1 MKKSIYLLGLLLLVA
16 CANDDEPTGQQVQNT
31 YPLTIEVTEN
41 PLIPDGEEGSSTR
54 AAIVTTSSFD
64 KFYLNYKYDD
74 YYPNDEQDKQ
84 TITKTS
90 EIWSGGGWP
99 NDARTA
105 PDTKVAWYA
114 YTAGTFNWT
123 EGNPKNPY
131 VHFTVEELATNQKDL
146 LVAKLTNKTWNNCG
160 GNLNFTF
167 DHACAALRFLV
178 KKAKNLDDY
187 TLSISPSNEI
197 SIKLFN
203 VVKEGKYYFD
213 KTPSWELVN
222 NGSSYTLYSGS
233 FNNLSSDEY
242 TELTQG
248 TGPYLFIIPQILTAW
263 NHSGNPAN
271 TYIELNCSI
280 SKSEFSYSGKAY
292 IPFGATLEAG
302 KKYDVKINIGMNSL
316 YKVENNTASLIIPQN
331 S

>member
-1 MKKSIYLLGLLLLVA
+1 MKKSIYFLGLLLLAA

-31 YPLTIEVTEN
+31 YPLTIEVTET
-41 PLIPDGEEGSSTR
+41 PMTGEEMGSSR
-54 AAIVTTSSFD
+54 AAITTISTLTT
-64 KFYLNYKYDD
+64 FYLNYQYNSV
-74 YYPNDEQDKQ
+74 YGDKQ
-84 TITKTS
+84 SITNASGT
-90 EIWSGGGWP
+90 WSGGSWP
-99 NDARTA
+99 SDAGEGHSDVNVT
-105 PDTKVAWYA
+105 WYA
-114 YTAGTFNWT
+114 YTDGTFNWPN
-123 EGNPKNPY
+123 EGPKNPY
-131 VHFTVEELATNQKDL
+131 VRFTVEELATNQKDL
-146 LVAKLTNKTWNNCG
+146 LVAKLTDKTWNNCG

-167 DHACAALRFLV
+167 YHACAALRFLV

-187 TLSISPSNEI
+187 TLRISPSNEI

-213 KTPSWELVN
+213 KTPSWELVDN
-222 NGSSYTLYSGS
+222 RSSYTLYSGS
-233 FNNLSSDEY
+233 FDNLSSDAY

-280 SKSEFSYSGKAY
+280 SKSGFSYSGKAY

-302 KKYDVKINIGMNSL
+302 KKYDVKINIGKNSL

>member
-1 MKKSIYLLGLLLLVA
+1 MKKSIYLLGLLLLAA

-41 PLIPDGEEGSSTR
+41 PLIPDGEEGSHTR
-54 AAIVTTSSFD
+54 AAITDNSSFAT
-64 KFYLNYKYDD
+64 FYLNYLYNSV
-74 YYPNDEQDKQ
+74 YLESEAKQ

-99 NDARTA
+99 NDAITA
-105 PDTKVAWYA
+105 PNTKVAWYA
-114 YTAGTFNWT
+114 YTDGTFICT
-123 EGNPKNPY
+123 DENPY
-131 VHFTVEELATNQKDL
+131 VRFTVEELATNQKDL

-167 DHACAALRFLV
+167 DHACAALRFYV
-178 KKAKNLDDY
+178 KKAKNLDGY

-213 KTPSWELVN
+213 MTPSWELVDN
-222 NGSSYTLYSGS
+222 RSSYTLYSGS
-233 FNNLSSDEY
+233 FNNLSSDAY

-248 TGPYLFIIPQILTAW
+248 TGPYLFMIPQKLTAW

-280 SKSEFSYSGKAY
+280 SKGGFSYSGKAY
-292 IPFGATLEAG
+292 IPFGATLEAS

-316 YKVENNTASLIIPQN
+316 YKVVNNTASLIIPQN